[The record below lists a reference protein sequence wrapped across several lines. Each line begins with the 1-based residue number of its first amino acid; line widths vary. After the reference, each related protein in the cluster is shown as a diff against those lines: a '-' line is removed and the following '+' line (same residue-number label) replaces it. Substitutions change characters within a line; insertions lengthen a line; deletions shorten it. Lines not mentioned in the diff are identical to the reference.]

1 MTFRPP
7 DEMSVMVQSRGNE
20 PVPNWILAKLRHT
33 RRSLWRRFAN
43 ILILTPPA
51 LQITWQLVWQ
61 FVGFTEELLEFA

>member
-1 MTFRPP
+1 MTFTPP
-7 DEMSVMVQSRGNE
+7 DEMSVIVQSRGNE

-51 LQITWQLVWQ
+51 LQTTWQ